1 MQTSNIRSKL
11 AKSQGPHQKPFRILI
26 LNAKGG
32 CGKTTIATNL
42 ACQFANE
49 NHKTVLIDYDPQASA
64 SEWLSVRPNNLPFI
78 HCVSAGSKA
87 ASMTRTWQ
95 LRVPPG
101 TSRVILDTP
110 ARLDAMTTTKLVRE
124 ADSILI
130 PVMDSPIDVR
140 AATRFLTDLMKYPEF
155 RHAKHKAVV
164 LGNRV
169 RHNSLSYDALKAQL
183 EEMGIP
189 FLTSLRESEHYAHAA
204 AEGLGIQELSSK
216 DADPDKDSW
225 QKLARLIEQN
235 DTTPAA

>member
-1 MQTSNIRSKL
+1 MQTGNANGL
-11 AKSQGPHQKPFRILI
+11 AKPQGLHLKPFRILI

-64 SEWLSVRPNNLPFI
+64 SEWLSIRPNNLPPI
-78 HCVSAGSKA
+78 HCVSAGTSA
-87 ASMTRTWQ
+87 AGMTRTWQ

-110 ARLDAMTTTKLVRE
+110 ARLDQITTARLVRE

-130 PVMDSPIDVR
+130 PVMDSAIDVR
-140 AATRFLTDLMKYPEF
+140 AASRFLKDLMKYPEF
-155 RHAKHKAVV
+155 RQAKQKAVV

-169 RHNSLSYDALKAQL
+169 RHNSQSYDDLKALLDEL
-183 EEMGIP
+183 EIP
-189 FLTSLRESEHYAHAA
+189 FLTSLRDSEHYALAA
-204 AEGLGIQELSSK
+204 AEGLGIQELESK
-216 DADPDKDSW
+216 DADLDKDCW
-225 QKLARLIEQN
+225 QKLARLIERSES
-235 DTTPAA
+235 TPA